1 MAGRS
6 APSATAARRVAV
18 RVGLAAVRRPNPLE
32 SLSDWTRARRGK
44 AAATKGKPKS
54 KARPKAKPKAGRK
67 TKVSA
72 ASGAAVKPAAKPRAP
87 TPKAPKPPKPPKGPK
102 RPREPLPRPDWRVVG
117 AGAGLAGAAVLAW
130 AVIAGPLA
138 PDDGP
143 EVETKVVT
151 VAVETD
157 DAADAP
163 VGPLGF
169 PLVATRNTTRV
180 GGPDPASDAA
190 AVALATHP
198 RSPLAAPIEAAALV
212 EDSSPYAGIAA
223 ASLAAQPLGAPLLI
237 GGDELPEPTADA
249 LAKLNPKGGGPGEA
263 AVYRIGEVP
272 APDGYTTEKVGG
284 GSPAETANA
293 VDELRTELIGDPG
306 HIVVA
311 SGDEPGYAMPAA
323 GWAARSGDPV
333 LFTGKDEVPQ
343 ATLDALE
350 RHEGVP
356 VYVLGPP
363 SVISENAVRQ
373 IERITSGV
381 QRVGAEG
388 RVANAIAFARYTDV
402 DFGWNI
408 NDPGHGLVMANTAR
422 PLDATAAATLSASG
436 KWGPLLV
443 IETPATL
450 PTELR
455 DFLLDIKPG
464 YETDPTRAVYNHV
477 WLIGDSS
484 AIGGRVQA
492 EVDELAELAPISAAA
507 APPGGI
513 GQPSGPEPEPDVQD
527 DAGGSGD
534 NGADQP

>member
-1 MAGRS
+1 LS
-6 APSATAARRVAV
+6 P
-18 RVGLAAVRRPNPLE
+18 VRRPNPLE
-32 SLSDWTRARRGK
+32 SLSDWVRHDL
-44 AAATKGKPKS
+44 
-54 KARPKAKPKAGRK
+54 RK
-67 TKVSA
+67 
-72 ASGAAVKPAAKPRAP
+72 KPAAAAKKKPAGKKATPKAARASKAA
-87 TPKAPKPPKPPKGPK
+87 TASPKAPKGPK
-102 RPREPLPRPDWRVVG
+102 AKAPAATGPRTPRRPDWRVVG
-117 AGAGLAGAAVLAW
+117 AGAGLLAASAFAW
-130 AVIAGPLA
+130 AVIAGPLSSE
-138 PDDGP
+138 DEP

-198 RSPLAAPIEAAALV
+198 PSPLATPVEAAVLV

-223 ASLAAQPLGAPLLI
+223 ASLAAPPLRAPLLI
-237 GGDELPEPTADA
+237 GGSGDLPEPTADA
-249 LAKLNPKGGGPGEA
+249 LAKLNPLGGGPGDA
-263 AVYRIGEVP
+263 AVYRVGEVP
-272 APDGYTTEKVGG
+272 APDGYETEKVEGS
-284 GSPAETANA
+284 SPAEVAA
-293 VDELRTELIGDPG
+293 GVDELRTELLGDPG
-306 HIVVA
+306 HIVIA

-333 LFTGKDEVPQ
+333 LFSGRDQVPT

-350 RHEGVP
+350 RHRGVP

-363 SVISENAVRQ
+363 SVISDEALRQ
-373 IERITSGV
+373 MDEVTAGV

-388 RVANAIAFARYTDV
+388 RVANAIAFARYTDA

-408 NDPGHGLVMANTAR
+408 NDPGHGLVIANTDR

-443 IETPATL
+443 LETPATM
-450 PTELR
+450 PAELR

-464 YETDPTRAVYNHV
+464 YEIDPTRAVYNHV

-492 EVDELAELAPISAAA
+492 EIDELAELAEISAAA
-507 APPGGI
+507 EPGGSGI
-513 GQPSGPEPEPDVQD
+513 GLPSGPEPEP
-527 DAGGSGD
+527 GNGSGS
-534 NGADQP
+534 NPP